1 MTTKNTHGRG
11 VPRDPFNGFAPTK
24 KSRKTIEAER
34 ARFAARAQ
42 KWLRE
47 QKDEMGNSWE
57 IIDAAS
63 SFLEFLPGRDLTE
76 VYNRAWKWFKL
87 GVVPQ
92 RNYRIILAPHF
103 KTCPLFK

>member
-47 QKDEMGNSWE
+47 QKDAMGNSWE

-63 SFLEFLPGRDLTE
+63 AFLTFLPGRDLTE